1 MTSWRREIMG
11 LRTPQSC
18 SYDGSVPKQ
27 HSRERIIMARKDNDN
42 FYRRQQEEANRLSAQ
57 QNRHLADIARHSKSA
72 AQELRKFRHAFE
84 TFAEAMLGMKIE
96 PFQGAVLSE
105 AARGQVAEFD
115 IKGFKEALLK
125 GEALTVPGDNSHEA
139 AKRDIISRCES
150 LTASSIELHTR
161 NLTCFECP
169 TEPKGEP
176 YPHVDIS
183 TPGKKDRVAEHVKDA
198 RAAKLD
204 AKRAAAREDEERA
217 RREGKA
223 RTGYGDVLAIA
234 DEAPAGTVSAAI
246 QEAIA
251 NGEHPPVLDGLDG
264 DGLDDED
271 LPACGFCGDD
281 PGLPEC
287 PTHGEVLPPG
297 VTPKM
302 MADHPEFA
310 ERVRRTPHYHQA
322 NQYASQR
329 AKHEVRIAPD
339 GTGVLPTE
347 PGEDIPVTMNGKE
360 IGRATVRE
368 DGTATVSID
377 GDKAIPTVARGGY
390 TGIGLSEN
398 VVGGIVHQ
406 GIFSDIATADTEK
419 RSLSQ
424 FAADAERRRRDG
436 LASY

>member
-1 MTSWRREIMG
+1 
-11 LRTPQSC
+11 
-18 SYDGSVPKQ
+18 
-27 HSRERIIMARKDNDN
+27 MARKDNDN

-84 TFAEAMLGMKIE
+84 TFTKAMLGMKIE
-96 PFQGAVLSE
+96 PFQGAALSE

-125 GEALTVPGDNSHEA
+125 GEALTVPGGAVDDA
-139 AKRDIISRCES
+139 TRDIISRCES
-150 LTASSIELHTR
+150 LAASSIELHTR

-183 TPGKKDRVAEHVKDA
+183 TPSQKDRVAEHVKDA
-198 RAAKLD
+198 RAAKLE

-223 RTGYGDVLAIA
+223 RTGYGDVLAIV
-234 DEAPAGTVSAAI
+234 DEAPAGTVEAAI
-246 QEAIA
+246 QEAID
-251 NGEHPPVLDGLDG
+251 NGEHPPALDGLDVI
-264 DGLDDED
+264 DDSD
-271 LPACGFCGDD
+271 LPACGFCGDNV
-281 PGLPEC
+281 GLPEC
-287 PTHGEVLPPG
+287 PAHGEVLPPG

-322 NQYASQR
+322 NQDASQR
-329 AKHEVRIAPD
+329 AK
-339 GTGVLPTE
+339 
-347 PGEDIPVTMNGKE
+347 
-360 IGRATVRE
+360 RE
-368 DGTATVSID
+368 G
-377 GDKAIPTVARGGY
+377 
-390 TGIGLSEN
+390 
-398 VVGGIVHQ
+398 
-406 GIFSDIATADTEK
+406 
-419 RSLSQ
+419 
-424 FAADAERRRRDG
+424 G